1 MSMIM
6 CMKIKEQHFP
16 IISFAACVYLFTK
29 VELTRF
35 TTNEWYFLVGSSTK
49 VADRFPVAPTLSNFS
64 VSEPPSCLVV
74 SIIGMCSGKRDEKRN
89 KEQHSCTCVF
99 VYSVSIFLPVT
110 HSNYRNACVT

>member
-29 VELTRF
+29 FELTRF

-49 VADRFPVAPTLSNFS
+49 VADRFPVAPTLSRLRARHYPILRFAH
-64 VSEPPSCLVV
+64 VYEQQAHVCFYA
-74 SIIGMCSGKRDEKRN
+74 SIDA
-89 KEQHSCTCVF
+89 
-99 VYSVSIFLPVT
+99 IF
-110 HSNYRNACVT
+110 